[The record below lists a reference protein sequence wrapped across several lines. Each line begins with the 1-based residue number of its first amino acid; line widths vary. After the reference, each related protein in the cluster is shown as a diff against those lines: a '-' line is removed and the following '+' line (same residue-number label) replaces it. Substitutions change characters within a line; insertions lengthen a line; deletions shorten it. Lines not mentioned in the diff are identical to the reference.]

1 MEERA
6 QMIQPEAPER
16 KKISNKEVLS
26 YFSYGMGQCI
36 SFGLIGTYIMY
47 FYTDILGIS
56 ALAASTIFVIAR
68 TFDAANDPL
77 MASIMD
83 TRKSKHGKFRQYLLY
98 MPFFI
103 FFITIIAFLPLNLNP
118 TAAVIFA
125 GATYILWGVFYTLS
139 DVPFWSM
146 SAVMSQEPQERT
158 KLVTYANLGVFVGIG
173 IPTLLFTPLAEF
185 LGGGSLNDGFFFAVV
200 ILSLMMLPF
209 MFLGFKNTRE
219 RVEPPKERVRI
230 RDAIKII
237 KGNKPM
243 FIILATFFCNVFV
256 NITLTLNIYF
266 FTYNLGNASLMAA
279 FGIISLVSCIGF
291 FFIPMLTK
299 YFYKKHILMT
309 VLIADII
316 VRVLFFMTG
325 YGNTTVVL
333 AFLTVTMIL
342 YTATGPLIS
351 AMLAE
356 TIELTEVRTG
366 QRSEAVT
373 FSGQTFTGKLSVA
386 IAGGATG
393 VILTVINYVPNQ
405 AQSQGTLTGLFF
417 VIALLPAL
425 GSIIRLVLMYFYKYT
440 EKEFNEA
447 VSELQWRKQQNPG
460 NS

>member
-1 MEERA
+1 MEHYA
-6 QMIQPEAPER
+6 NGVKVDLPVQ

-36 SFGLIGTYIMY
+36 SFGLVGTFIMY
-47 FYTDILGIS
+47 FYTNILGIS

-83 TRKSKHGKFRQYLLY
+83 TKKSKHGKFRQYLLY
-98 MPFFI
+98 MPVFI
-103 FFITIIAFLPLNLNP
+103 FAITIIAFLPVNLGP
-118 TAAVIFA
+118 TGSILFA
-125 GATYILWGVFYTLS
+125 GSTYILWGVFYTLS

-146 SAVMSQEPQERT
+146 SAVMSQNPQERT

-185 LGGGSLNDGFFFAVV
+185 LGGGNLNDGFFMAVV
-200 ILSLMMLPF
+200 ILSVLMLPF
-209 MFLGFKNTRE
+209 MFFGFKNTKE
-219 RVEPPKERVRI
+219 RVKPSEKKVRI
-230 RDAIKII
+230 RDAIKIV

-243 FIILATFFCNVFV
+243 FIVLATFFCNVFI
-256 NITLTLNIYF
+256 NITFALNIFF
-266 FTYNLGNASLMAA
+266 FTYNLNNASLMAA

-291 FFIPMLTK
+291 FFIPMLTER
-299 YFYKKHILMT
+299 FYKKHILMT
-309 VLIADII
+309 ILSIDIG
-316 VRVLFFMTG
+316 VRVLFFLSGYQNVTLVLIFMT
-325 YGNTTVVL
+325 
-333 AFLTVTMIL
+333 LTMVL

-373 FSGQTFTGKLSVA
+373 FSGQTFTGKLSIA

-393 VILTVINYVPNQ
+393 VILTLINYVPNQ
-405 AQSQGTLTGLFF
+405 AQTEGALTGLFF
-417 VIALLPAL
+417 VIALLPAV
-425 GSIIRLVLMYFYKYT
+425 GSLIRLILMYFYKFT

-447 VSELQWRKQQNPG
+447 VMELQRRKKLKAQY
-460 NS
+460 

>member
-6 QMIQPEAPER
+6 PKLQTAAPET

-36 SFGLIGTYIMY
+36 SFGLVGTYIMY

-56 ALAASTIFVIAR
+56 AMAASVIFIIAR

-77 MASIMD
+77 MASIID
-83 TRKSKHGKFRQYLLY
+83 TKRSKHGKFRQYLLY

-125 GATYILWGVFYTLS
+125 GATYILWGVFYTVS

-146 SAVMSQEPQERT
+146 SAVMSQNPQERT

-185 LGGGSLNDGFFFAVV
+185 LGGGSLNDGFFYAV
-200 ILSLMMLPF
+200 ILLSLCMLPL
-209 MFLGFKNTRE
+209 MYIGFRNTKE
-219 RVEPPKERVRI
+219 RVEPPKEKVRI
-230 RDAIKII
+230 RDALKIV

-243 FIILATFFCNVFV
+243 FIMLATFFCNVFV

-266 FTYNLGNASLMAA
+266 FTYNLGNATLMAA
-279 FGIISLVSCIGF
+279 FGIISLVACVGF

-299 YFYKKHILMT
+299 HFFKKHILMT
-309 VLIADII
+309 VLIIDIV
-316 VRVLFFMTG
+316 VRIGFFLSG
-325 YGNTTVVL
+325 YSNTIVVL
-333 AFLTVTMIL
+333 SFLTVTMIL

-393 VILTVINYVPNQ
+393 VILTVINYTPNE
-405 AQSQGTLTGLFF
+405 AQTESTLTGLFF

-425 GSIIRLVLMYFYKYT
+425 GSLIRLVLMYFYKYT
-440 EKEFNEA
+440 EHDFNDA
-447 VSELQWRKQQNPG
+447 VAELQSRKYQEE
-460 NS
+460 

>member
-6 QMIQPEAPER
+6 PKLKTSVPER
-16 KKISNKEVLS
+16 QKISNKEVLS
-26 YFSYGMGQCI
+26 YFSYGLGQCI
-36 SFGLIGTYIMY
+36 SFGLVGTYIMY

-56 ALAASTIFVIAR
+56 ALAASMIFVIAR

-77 MASIMD
+77 MASIID
-83 TRKSKHGKFRQYLLY
+83 TKRSKHGKFRQYLLY

-125 GATYILWGVFYTLS
+125 GATYILWGVFYTVS

-146 SAVMSQEPQERT
+146 SAVMSQDPQERT
-158 KLVTYANLGVFVGIG
+158 KLVTYANLGVFAGIG

-185 LGGGSLNDGFFFAVV
+185 LGGGNLDDGFFYAVV
-200 ILSLMMLPF
+200 ALSLLMLPL
-209 MFLGFKNTRE
+209 MYIGFRNTKE
-219 RVEPPKERVRI
+219 RVEPPKEKVRI
-230 RDAIKII
+230 RDALKIV

-243 FIILATFFCNVFV
+243 LIILAVFFCNVFV

-266 FTYNLGNASLMAA
+266 FTYNLGNATLMAA
-279 FGIISLVSCIGF
+279 FGVISLAACVGF
-291 FFIPMLTK
+291 FFIPILTK
-299 YFYKKHILMT
+299 RFFKKHILMT
-309 VLIADII
+309 VLIIDIV
-316 VRVLFFMTG
+316 VRIAFFFTG
-325 YGNTTVVL
+325 YDSTMMVL
-333 AFLTVTMIL
+333 SFLTVTMIL

-405 AQSQGTLTGLFF
+405 AQTESTLTGLFF

-425 GSIIRLVLMYFYKYT
+425 GSLIRLVLMYFYKYT
-440 EKEFNEA
+440 EDDFNEA
-447 VSELQWRKQQNPG
+447 VAELQNRKEQQAQ
-460 NS
+460 